1 MTIMTW
7 FNITVVVFT
16 VANLMAGGLECD
28 LKQALTWLRSPKLLV
43 PTLLWSWVVCP
54 AFAWLIIRVL
64 PLSEGHAAG
73 LMLCS
78 LAPIAPFLPLAA
90 SRARGDMTFSGAY
103 ILLGTVVTVVL
114 MPVMAPLLIKGLTL
128 STWPLAKPLIIL
140 VLIPLLIG
148 IAIRHYKPAV
158 AAKIFKPVKKTGGLF
173 LLLCLGTCLWI
184 YGKEM
189 LGTVGS
195 YAPGAWVVFMVV
207 MAILPYWIS
216 FGLKQNQRSVLAIGQ
231 SSRNISAGFVAFYG
245 ITNPPAGMFLMV
257 LLVVPLHVIIGL
269 LAVPPVFARLAGKT
283 EAESPAPTP
292 SAA

>member
-16 VANLMAGGLECD
+16 VSGLMAGGLECD
-28 LKQALTWLRSPKLLV
+28 LKDALKWLRSPKLLV
-43 PTLLWSWVVCP
+43 PSLLWGWVVGP
-54 AFAWLIIRVL
+54 ALAWLLIQVF
-64 PLSEGHAAG
+64 PLSAGHAAG

-90 SRARGDMTFSGAY
+90 MKARGDLTFSGAY
-103 ILLGTVVTVVL
+103 VLLGTVVTVVL
-114 MPVMAPLLIKGLTL
+114 MPIMAPLLIKGLTL

-148 IAIRHYKPAV
+148 VALRAYKPKV
-158 AAKIFKPVKKTGGLF
+158 ATRIFPWVKKTSGIW

-184 YGKEM
+184 YGKQM

-195 YAPGAWVVFMVV
+195 FAPGAWVVFMVV
-207 MAILPYWIS
+207 MAVVPYLIG
-216 FGLKQNQRSVLAIGQ
+216 FGLKQNQRSVMALGQ
-231 SSRNISAGFVAFYG
+231 SSRNISAGFVAFFG

-269 LAVPPVFARLAGKT
+269 LAVPPIFAKLAGKT
-283 EAESPAPTP
+283 AGGAES
-292 SAA
+292 

>member
-28 LKQALTWLRSPKLLV
+28 LKDALKWLRSPKLVL
-43 PTLLWSWVVCP
+43 PTLIWGWVAGP
-54 AFAWLIIRVL
+54 ALALLIVLML

-73 LMLCS
+73 LILTS

-90 SRARGDMTFSGAY
+90 SKARGDMTFTGAY

-128 STWPLAKPLIIL
+128 SAWPLARPLILL

-148 IAIRHYKPAV
+148 VAIRAKNAPL
-158 AAKIFKPVKKTGGLF
+158 AAKIFPWVKKTGGIF
-173 LLLCLGTCLWI
+173 LLLCLATTLWI
-184 YGKEM
+184 YGKDM

-195 YAPGAWVVFMVV
+195 MATAAWVVFMIV
-207 MAILPYWIS
+207 MAVVPYLIG
-216 FGLKQNQRSVLAIGQ
+216 FGLQQNQRSVMAIGQ

-245 ITNPPAGMFLMV
+245 ITQPPDGMFLMV
-257 LLVVPLHVIIGL
+257 LLVVPIHVVIGL
-269 LAVPPVFARLAGKT
+269 FSLPPIFAKLAG
-283 EAESPAPTP
+283 
-292 SAA
+292 AAGKE

>member
-16 VANLMAGGLECD
+16 VSGLMAGGLECD
-28 LKQALTWLRSPKLLV
+28 LKDALKWLRSPKLLV
-43 PTLLWSWVVCP
+43 PSLLWGWVVGP
-54 AFAWLIIRVL
+54 ALAWLLIQVF
-64 PLSEGHAAG
+64 PLSAGHAAG

-90 SRARGDMTFSGAY
+90 MKARGDLTFSGAY
-103 ILLGTVVTVVL
+103 VLLGTVVTVVL
-114 MPVMAPLLIKGLTL
+114 MPIMAPLLIKGLTL

-148 IAIRHYKPAV
+148 VALRAYKPKV
-158 AAKIFKPVKKTGGLF
+158 ATRIFPWVKKTSGIW

-184 YGKEM
+184 YGKQM

-195 YAPGAWVVFMVV
+195 FAPGAWVVFMVV
-207 MAILPYWIS
+207 MAVVPYLIG
-216 FGLKQNQRSVLAIGQ
+216 FGLKQNQRSVMALGQ
-231 SSRNISAGFVAFYG
+231 SSRNISAGFVAFFG

-269 LAVPPVFARLAGKT
+269 LAVPPIFAKLAGKT
-283 EAESPAPTP
+283 
-292 SAA
+292 AAGG